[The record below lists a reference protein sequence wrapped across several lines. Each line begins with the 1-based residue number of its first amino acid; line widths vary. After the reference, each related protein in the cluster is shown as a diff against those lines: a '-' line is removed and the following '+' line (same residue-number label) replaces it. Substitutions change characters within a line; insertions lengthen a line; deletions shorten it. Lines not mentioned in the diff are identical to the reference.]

1 VAGDRYSVVMWRL
14 LGILLL
20 VVACSRGSAGP
31 RRLQPVAELPATLA
45 QNGIEVT
52 AQVNRVSTQ
61 LVVDTGAELTLL
73 TAATVK
79 SLLLARSQLTVSQLI
94 GVEVPSAMPTS
105 TRTCSWALQ
114 IFSVAS

>member
-1 VAGDRYSVVMWRL
+1 MAGDRYSVVMWRL
-14 LGILLL
+14 LGILL
-20 VVACSRGSAGP
+20 
-31 RRLQPVAELPATLA
+31 
-45 QNGIEVT
+45 
-52 AQVNRVSTQ
+52 

>member
-31 RRLQPVAELPATLA
+31 CRLQPVAELPATLA